1 LKWGKNMGEKY
12 AKDFT
17 TKELMIVAAAR
28 EIADQDVVFIGV
40 GLPLAAAYL
49 AKVTHAPRARILFE
63 SGIVGSIPVDTPI
76 GIADPRLSHN
86 CAKSCGL
93 FYTLS
98 LLQRGYVDISLL
110 GGAEVD
116 KYGNI
121 NSTVI
126 GEYRKPT
133 IRLPGS
139 GGANDAA
146 SHSKRTV
153 ILIPHEKRRLP
164 ERVSFIT
171 SPGYIRGPKDR
182 KQAGLEGCGPTR
194 VITDLVILG
203 FDQKTRTMQVESIHP
218 NVSVAEIR
226 ENTGF
231 ELRVPEKVRA
241 TEPPTVEQLKHLR
254 TEIDPQ
260 GFYSKNRN
268 IRKS

>member
-1 LKWGKNMGEKY
+1 MKEEY

-28 EIADQDVVFIGV
+28 EIVDQDVVFIGV
-40 GLPLAAAYL
+40 GVSLAAAYL

-63 SGIVGSIPVDTPI
+63 SGIIDSIPIDTPI
-76 GIADPRLSHN
+76 GIADPRLSYK

-93 FYTLS
+93 FYALS
-98 LLQRGYVDISLL
+98 ILQGGYVDVSLL

-126 GEYRKPT
+126 GDYRRPN

-153 ILIPHEKRRLP
+153 ILIPHKKRRLP

-171 SPGYIRGPKDR
+171 SPGHIHGPDDR
-182 KQAGLEGCGPTR
+182 KEAGLKGGGPSR
-194 VITDLVILG
+194 VITDLAVLG
-203 FDQKTRTMQVESIHP
+203 FHHKSKMMQLESIHP
-218 NVSVAEIR
+218 GVSLTEI
-226 ENTGF
+226 EKNTGF
-231 ELRVPEKVRA
+231 ELIIPKKART
-241 TEPPTVEQLKHLR
+241 TEPPTVEQLKLLR
-254 TEIDPQ
+254 SKIDLR
-260 GFYSKNRN
+260 GFYTKKCPASNRST
-268 IRKS
+268 RG

>member
-1 LKWGKNMGEKY
+1 MGEKY

-28 EIADQDVVFIGV
+28 EIADQDVVFVGV

-49 AKVTHAPRARILFE
+49 AKVTHAPRAGILFE
-63 SGIVGSIPVDTPI
+63 SGIVDSTPIDTPI

-126 GEYRKPT
+126 GEYRNPT

-164 ERVSFIT
+164 GKVSFIT
-171 SPGYIRGPKDR
+171 SPGYIQGPEDR
-182 KQAGLEGCGPTR
+182 KEAGIKGCGPCR
-194 VITDLVILG
+194 VITDLAVLG
-203 FDQKTRTMQVESIHP
+203 FHHKTKMMQVESIHP

-226 ENTGF
+226 KNTGF
-231 ELRVPEKVRA
+231 ELVVSEKVRT
-241 TEPPTVEQLKHLR
+241 TEPPTVEHLKLLR
-254 TEIDPQ
+254 SKIDPQ
-260 GFYSKNRN
+260 PLQ
-268 IRKS
+268 IV